1 MTNPSRDTAAG
12 RAYLDLQN
20 KARREGRPTDEML
33 SLYALEGF
41 LDRLSGSR
49 RASELVLKGGVLLA
63 AFGTRR
69 PTRDVDLQAQDLAN
83 DVDTVLALVR
93 EIASTKRDDGLIYNI
108 ETATAETIRDEDAY
122 SGVRVSMTCQLAT
135 ALLTFHVDINV
146 GDPIWPAHGLVEIPR
161 LLGGSI
167 SVLGYPLAMVLA
179 EKIVTAIQRGTA
191 NTRWRDGADI
201 YLLSGRHEIDGTQL
215 HRSLVTVATH
225 RGAAMTPLSDVLA
238 GYVELAKIRWAAWVR
253 KQRLGDR
260 LPIDLGDLL
269 AVVIAFADPA
279 LVGEVDGMTWIP
291 ADRAWIR

>member
-1 MTNPSRDTAAG
+1 M
-12 RAYLDLQN
+12 
-20 KARREGRPTDEML
+20 
-33 SLYALEGF
+33 
-41 LDRLSGSR
+41 
-49 RASELVLKGGVLLA
+49 LKGGVLLA

-93 EIASTKRDDGLIYNI
+93 EIASTKRGDGLIYNI
-108 ETATAETIRDEDAY
+108 DTATAETIREEDAY
-122 SGVRVSMTCQLAT
+122 SGVRVSTSCQLAT
-135 ALLTFHVDINV
+135 ALLTFHIDINV
-146 GDPIWPAHGLVEIPR
+146 GDPIWPAPGIVEIPR

-215 HRSLVTVATH
+215 RRSLVTVATH

-253 KQRLGDR
+253 KQRLGD
-260 LPIDLGDLL
+260 LL

-279 LVGEVDGMTWIP
+279 LVDEVDGLTWIP
-291 ADRAWIR
+291 TERAWIQ